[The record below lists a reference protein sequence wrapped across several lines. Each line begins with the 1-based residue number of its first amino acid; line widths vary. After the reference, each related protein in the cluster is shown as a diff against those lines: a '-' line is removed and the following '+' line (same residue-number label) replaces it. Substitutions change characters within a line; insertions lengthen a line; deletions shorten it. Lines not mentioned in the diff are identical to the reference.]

1 MVGYGLPLTRPTK
14 LLRFARKRNLAPGPR
29 QNNPPG
35 KSPKILSSPHR
46 KNILLNVAG
55 KSVL

>member
-1 MVGYGLPLTRPTK
+1 LATAKRQ
-14 LLRFARKRNLAPGPR
+14 LLRFARKRNLPATMR

-35 KSPKILSSPHR
+35 KSPKTLSSPAA
-46 KNILLNVAG
+46 KNIPLSSTG